1 MSFLLI
7 FHLINLITTNSQN
20 TPILYFNGTIYGH
33 PDASDILCRNG
44 TIHSTGKQEDF
55 NADFTVL
62 DNNLLG
68 IHPEEIDALMEAL
81 TVVNGETVYSE

>member
-1 MSFLLI
+1 MTD
-7 FHLINLITTNSQN
+7 NKN
-20 TPILYFNGTIYGH
+20 TLILYFNGTVYGN
-33 PDASDILCRNG
+33 PGVSAVLCRNE
-44 TIHSTGKQEDF
+44 TVHSICKQEDF

>member
-1 MSFLLI
+1 MA
-7 FHLINLITTNSQN
+7 NNQN

-33 PDASDILCRNG
+33 PGASDILCRNG

-68 IHPEEIDALMEAL
+68 IHPEEILETKIKM
-81 TVVNGETVYSE
+81 TIVNGETVYSE

>member
-1 MSFLLI
+1 M
-7 FHLINLITTNSQN
+7 TTNSQN

-33 PDASDILCRNG
+33 PGASDILCRNG

-68 IHPEEIDALMEAL
+68 IHPEEILETKIKM
-81 TVVNGETVYSE
+81 TIVNGEPVYSE